1 MTEDKDKKDSE
12 ERKYKILETI
22 MLDFT
27 TPQDQY
33 SALFDAGDKS
43 QVIVNGSDVYLFYE
57 GQRKLTING
66 PDLVELYVK
75 RGALVE
81 EKD

>member
-1 MTEDKDKKDSE
+1 MTANK

-22 MLDFT
+22 VLDFNT
-27 TPQDQY
+27 SQDQY
-33 SALFDAGDKS
+33 SALFDADDKY
-43 QVIVNGSDVYLFYE
+43 QIMVNGSDVYLLYE
-57 GQRKLTING
+57 GRKKLTING
-66 PDLVELYVK
+66 TDLIELYVK